1 MTRIRKMRAGTLAAL
16 TVPAIVG
23 ATLTAPAHA
32 TVASGTYRSYTAPNG
47 LNSQYHVYANGIDWS
62 KPVGVVF
69 YIDGDYWRNDQSKI
83 HSPEQGM
90 LPAMGRIANARNMVF
105 VPVVSPDKNAS
116 GNGIT
121 W

>member
-90 LPAMGRIANARNMVF
+90 LPAMGRIANARNMVLY
-105 VPVVSPDKNAS
+105 PSCLR
-116 GNGIT
+116 
-121 W
+121 

>member
-1 MTRIRKMRAGTLAAL
+1 MQPSHPGHTAA
-16 TVPAIVG
+16 TP
-23 ATLTAPAHA
+23 P
-32 TVASGTYRSYTAPNG
+32 PNG

-90 LPAMGRIANARNMVF
+90 LPAMGRIANARNIGF
-105 VPVVSPDKNAS
+105 CTRRVSR
-116 GNGIT
+116 
-121 W
+121 

>member
-47 LNSQYHVYANGIDWS
+47 LNSQYHV
-62 KPVGVVF
+62 
-69 YIDGDYWRNDQSKI
+69 
-83 HSPEQGM
+83 
-90 LPAMGRIANARNMVF
+90 
-105 VPVVSPDKNAS
+105 
-116 GNGIT
+116 
-121 W
+121 